1 MRNRNPNQIKLRLA
15 NKDKGSFRAEGNDL
29 FLYDAIASDDEEA
42 MWLGGISPNMFRE
55 KLFQMDGPVR
65 IRHNSPGGSVF
76 GAQAMIAA
84 MHDYPHE
91 ITSQIDSLS
100 ASAASVIAANSD
112 RVVMIPGAMMMIHN
126 AWTISMGD
134 RHDLRAEA
142 DLLEQIDGEIA
153 GAYARKAGN
162 KTDWAAE
169 MNKESWYGAAAAL
182 AKGLS
187 DETIEASPRA
197 SQNRWDLSA
206 FKNTPKP
213 AEEVAPVVD
222 EVPHVELPDGA
233 TITEEPKIEEADRDA
248 EIQAREMESRKRRVA
263 LIEKGI

>member
-1 MRNRNPNQIKLRLA
+1 MRNRNLNQIKLRLA

-29 FLYDAIASDDEEA
+29 YLYDAIASDDEEA

-153 GAYARKAGN
+153 GAYLRKAGD

-182 AKGLS
+182 EKGLS
-187 DETIEASPRA
+187 DETIETSPRA

-206 FKNTPKP
+206 FKNTPQP
-213 AEEVAPVVD
+213 IEEPAPTAEEVEEIVLPESAVIQVEEVD
-222 EVPHVELPDGA
+222 QG
-233 TITEEPKIEEADRDA
+233 A
-248 EIQAREMESRKRRVA
+248 EIQAREMENRKRRVA